1 MDESDT
7 GAETAADLSK
17 IWYSRILQSTDVSV
31 DLDYHSSGDRKT
43 KAFEC
48 SNNFKLFLPVPREN
62 APLSLFGARSR
73 LRFPDRCRHAFKVF
87 GGFLV
92 ISPKL
97 RDVLIQ
103 FDLGRTALFEVP
115 ILQADGET
123 PSDYPPHYIL
133 HVAET
138 RDCFVPEASD
148 HVRQFVQ
155 HGATDPE
162 PGAIWVTDARTDVL
176 AVRSSAAEGADL
188 WADPNLYERIFF
200 SDRLKQAIDAA
211 KVSKN
216 GLDLVEA
223 RVLP

>member
-1 MDESDT
+1 MAES
-7 GAETAADLSK
+7 GAGREKTADLPK

-31 DLDYHSSGDRKT
+31 DLKNHFSSKEDVLPYIRKFRL
-43 KAFEC
+43 FE
-48 SNNFKLFLPVPREN
+48 PVPLEKSPKSIYY
-62 APLSLFGARSR
+62 AKSR
-73 LRFPDRCRHAFKVF
+73 VRIPDRYRHAFKIWN
-87 GGFLV
+87 GLLV

-103 FDLGRTALFEVP
+103 FHLGKTALFEVP

-138 RDCFVPEASD
+138 RDCFVPEASEN
-148 HVRQFVQ
+148 VRQMMR
-155 HGATDPE
+155 HDETE
-162 PGAIWVTDARTDVL
+162 PKPDAPWVSDARTDQL
-176 AVRSSAAEGADL
+176 AVRASARVGIDL
-188 WADPNLYERIFF
+188 WAHAKLRERIFF

-211 KVSKN
+211 KVSRK
-216 GLDLVEA
+216 GLELVAA